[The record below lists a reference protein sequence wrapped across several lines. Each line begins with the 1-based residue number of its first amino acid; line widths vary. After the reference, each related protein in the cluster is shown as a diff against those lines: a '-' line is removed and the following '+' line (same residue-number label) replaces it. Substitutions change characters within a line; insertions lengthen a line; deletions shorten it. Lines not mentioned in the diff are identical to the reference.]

1 MTAIRDERTEEQ
13 RCDDFITGIPG
24 GTGAVRRLSMAER
37 AQLPDFPDRRYY
49 LFGVAFWAEIKRPPR
64 DPREKEKGDNW
75 SESDRHGDK
84 LSRGQLDFLRAE
96 YDHGQIVFAGGRAE
110 LEKMMK
116 DGAPSAWRRLGW
128 EAVAVI
134 VARGLRDGAEP

>member
-1 MTAIRDERTEEQ
+1 MHPIQDDRSEEQ
-13 RCDDFITGIPG
+13 KVIDFVHAIPG
-24 GTGAVRRLSMAER
+24 GKGAVRKLSVAER
-37 AQLPDFPDRRYY
+37 AQLPDFPDLRIY

-64 DPREKEKGDNW
+64 DKAEREKGDKW
-75 SESDRHGDK
+75 SESDRDGDK
-84 LSRGQLDFLRAE
+84 LSKGQLDFLRAE

-116 DGAPSAWRRLGW
+116 DGPPSAWRRLGW

-134 VARGLRDGAEP
+134 VARGLRDGAE